1 MGNRLYHLHPS
12 AQTLNFAPLMT
23 FDADVALPPT
33 LPAQPSTIRE
43 ALAANGFEEE
53 FRGDDMPPAAP
64 S

>member
-1 MGNRLYHLHPS
+1 
-12 AQTLNFAPLMT
+12 MT